1 MLTLN
6 LTARDVAL
14 SISREFSVPIG
25 PERPVRELISY
36 LVDQLEWPQAEL
48 GGQPIHYVLMI
59 IRGNAPVYLTGD
71 EMIKAVGFMSGDVVT
86 LGPLGRSITPLHG
99 PGPVAGVVADPGDW
113 TSQQSAPWVMKPL
126 RSDDI

>member
-1 MLTLN
+1 MLTLS
-6 LTARDVAL
+6 LTARDAAL
-14 SISREFSVPIG
+14 SFSREFVVSIG
-25 PERPVRELISY
+25 PERSVRELVSY
-36 LVDQLEWPQAEL
+36 LVGQLEWPQAEL
-48 GGQPIHYVLMI
+48 GGHPINYVLMI

-86 LGPLGRSITPLHG
+86 LGPLGRSTRLLH
-99 PGPVAGVVADPGDW
+99 GPVAGVAADPGAG